1 MGKYYSR
8 HGRSLYIYVTQD
20 DVLIDLDFFP
30 KEMNLFDTEAA
41 WRIVDRMAVVNDA
54 DETSIDKAEIILSL
68 NSFRRWDHPE
78 ELLEQYFALGDESVL
93 GEKAVVAPE
102 IAPEP
107 AEEPR
112 LEEMEVIIPRAIA
125 PMPSPRTVVPEGEEE
140 DMTPPVT
147 GRTVGTPI
155 PRREE
160 PSQREMDLVTELMT
174 DEIRGFTDTAYSS
187 VSDYI
192 GRSLADCFNH
202 VEAHWNELEQ
212 ILDSIAASPQYTPL
226 MRRVKKRIDVVEDLD
241 PETVD
246 SIMRELDILKD
257 LEGRGPSYREM
268 LNGLPLR
275 VSVEEEL
282 PDYDVVE
289 NRVLKSHLGAIVSRL
304 GELLEVAK
312 TRDSYLRIGVKRS
325 GGEDTVA
332 TAREFISNHEVMGAI
347 ERLKEGIEG
356 RLEEPAMAFL
366 KQLKQHSGPI
376 TSARAS
382 PTRPDYGR
390 FYALLESY
398 EESAPPPPVRF
409 ELKIEKLLESSNIYA
424 MWSAVRIFGALMELG
439 YKIEIESLTTL
450 SRDETKVDEGF
461 EVILLGKD
469 SEIRLAYEKLYKREP
484 PYGSYSTPKK
494 VTLAV
499 EVFRGDVVPRVIVF
513 EPRYDLDYSIDR
525 FRVEDLGRLHV
536 LRDSIVDLRNDE
548 HDRIV
553 VGGLVLHPAP
563 AETVR
568 YDDLAGMSL
577 RPGATGNPLV
587 EILRGFLETV

>member
-1 MGKYYSR
+1 LGKYYSR
-8 HGRSLYIYVTQD
+8 HGRNLYIYVTQD
-20 DVLIDLDFFP
+20 DAMIDLGFFP
-30 KEMNLFDTEAA
+30 REMNLFDTEAA
-41 WRIVDRMAVVNDA
+41 WRIKDKMAVVNDA
-54 DETSIDKAEIILSL
+54 DETNIDKAEIILSL

-93 GEKAVVAPE
+93 GEKAVVSPE
-102 IAPEP
+102 VTPEP

-125 PMPSPRTVVPEGEEE
+125 PMPSPKTAVPEGEEE
-140 DMTPPVT
+140 VITPPVT
-147 GRTVGTPI
+147 ERTVGTPI
-155 PRREE
+155 PRRQE
-160 PSQREMDLVTELMT
+160 PSQREMDSITELMT
-174 DEIRGFTDTAYSS
+174 DEIRGFTDTAYSG

-212 ILDSIAASPQYTPL
+212 ILDTIAASPLYTPL
-226 MRRVKKRIDVVEDLD
+226 MRRVKQRIDEVEDLD
-241 PETVD
+241 PETID
-246 SIMRELDILKD
+246 SIMRELDFLKN
-257 LEGRGPSYREM
+257 LEGREPTSRET
-268 LNGLPLR
+268 LSGLPLR

-282 PDYDVVE
+282 PDYNVVE
-289 NRVLKSHLGAIVSRL
+289 NRDLKSHLEALISRL
-304 GELLEVAK
+304 GELFEVAK
-312 TRDSYLRIGVKRS
+312 ERDSYLRIDVKRS
-325 GGEDTVA
+325 EGEDTVA
-332 TAREFISNHEVMGAI
+332 TAREFLSNHEVMGAI

-366 KQLKQHSGPI
+366 KRLKQQSGPI

-382 PTRPDYGR
+382 PTRPDYDR

-398 EESAPPPPVRF
+398 EESAPLPPVRF

-424 MWSAVRIFGALMELG
+424 MWSAVRILGALMELG
-439 YKIEIESLTTL
+439 YKIEIESLTAL

-469 SEIRLAYEKLYKREP
+469 SEIRLAYEKLYKGKP

-536 LRDSIVDLRNDE
+536 LRDSLVDLRDDE

-553 VGGLVLHPAP
+553 MGGIVLHPAP

-587 EILRGFLETV
+587 EILGEFLETV